1 VKVAPAIVCA
11 ALLVSQAACTFGPAS
26 SDGGTTTTTTTTTTT
41 RSLGDQCESVLSVF
55 CQQAASCALLADL
68 NECITGNEP
77 MCCIGSAC
85 TATSTVSE
93 DDVTSCE
100 QMIMAEQC
108 YAISITMDPTACLTS
123 M

>member
-1 VKVAPAIVCA
+1 VKVAIACA
-11 ALLVSQAACTFGPAS
+11 ALLVSQTACTIGPAS
-26 SDGGTTTTTTTTTTT
+26 GDGGTTTTTTTTTTA